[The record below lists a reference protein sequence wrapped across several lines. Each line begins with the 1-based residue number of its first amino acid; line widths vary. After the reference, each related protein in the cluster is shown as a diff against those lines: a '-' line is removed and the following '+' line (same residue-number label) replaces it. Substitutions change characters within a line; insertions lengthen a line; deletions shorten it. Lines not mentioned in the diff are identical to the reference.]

1 MTTLQTKTRIKEWGN
16 SLGIIIPRE
25 IAIKEDLSP
34 NDEVVI
40 TITKK
45 DNIEDFFGKGKRL
58 KINSQEMKD
67 EGRKAW
73 KMN

>member
-1 MTTLQTKTRIKEWGN
+1 MTTLQTKARIKEWGN
-16 SLGIIIPRE
+16 SLGIIIPKE
-25 IAIKEDLSP
+25 IVIKEELSP

-58 KINSQEMKD
+58 KINSSLQ
-67 EGRKAW
+67 
-73 KMN
+73 

>member
-1 MTTLQTKTRIKEWGN
+1 MTIQTRTKIKEWGN
-16 SLGIIIPRE
+16 SLGIIIPKD
-25 IAIKEDLSP
+25 IVIKEDLNQ
-34 NDEVVI
+34 NDEIII

-45 DNIEDFFGKGKRL
+45 ETLEDFFGKGKRL
-58 KINSQEMKD
+58 KINSQRMKD